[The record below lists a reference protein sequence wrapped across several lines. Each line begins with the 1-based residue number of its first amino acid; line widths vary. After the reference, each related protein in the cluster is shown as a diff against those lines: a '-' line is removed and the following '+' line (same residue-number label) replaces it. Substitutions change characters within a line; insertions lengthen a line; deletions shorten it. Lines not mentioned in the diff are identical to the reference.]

1 VLPKQPRLTAK
12 EAEDLLLGADFTL
25 LRTQGSHRIYFKENI
40 RVVIPF
46 HGNKI
51 LHPKIIR
58 QVFTAIENN

>member
-1 VLPKQPRLTAK
+1 
-12 EAEDLLLGADFTL
+12 LGAGFTL
-25 LRTQGSHRIYFKENI
+25 MRTQGSHRIYFKENI